1 MFRDTWPSRL
11 GVVALVYAL
20 VIGGVYG
27 IHRGWIPDL
36 AALMT
41 QPNDR

>member
-1 MFRDTWPSRL
+1 MFRDTWRSRL
-11 GVVALVYAL
+11 TVVAVVYAL

-36 AALMT
+36 SELMT
-41 QPNDR
+41 QIAD